1 MKCVHCGAPTGVV
14 DSRLR
19 KSGLVYR
26 MRVCRGSRCGL
37 RFSTREVPIDA
48 LERLGAQANGLRD
61 VAKAIA
67 LYDGAAQAAVKRG
80 GRG

>member
-1 MKCVHCGAPTGVV
+1 
-14 DSRLR
+14 
-19 KSGLVYR
+19 
-26 MRVCRGSRCGL
+26 
-37 RFSTREVPIDA
+37 VPIDA